1 MGNCCSAPKT
11 KPQQQQERQYTT
23 AAGESLQGKDVKQQT
38 KKVGLSGQFQAVK
51 LLGRG
56 AAADIW
62 LFRDLKHGGQ
72 VAVKLFERPLPQ
84 GAIQAVLREIKV
96 IAEIRLAPEARS

>member
-11 KPQQQQERQYTT
+11 KQQQERQYTT
-23 AAGESLQGKDVKQQT
+23 AAGASLQGNDVKHQT

-84 GAIQAVLREIKV
+84 GAMQAVLREIKV
-96 IAEIRLAPEARS
+96 IAEIRRAPKSRS